1 MIKLLEDT
9 ANEGLTLAKDILAR
23 GEHMLGNMWTGQL
36 TQPAAED
43 LNTLNAIL
51 PGLVAQFRTATAS
64 EVALLPQLVD
74 HELLE
79 GTTVNFSRSL
89 IRLAWLLQHAETI
102 LPGRRNPSRL
112 LESATL
118 MPGDSCCRPVHGSAR
133 SRTIR
138 LSLSGTL
145 DSADLS
151 MAAGNLA
158 VLRLVVSLTDP
169 LASSSSSGT
178 QMPRSMA

>member
-1 MIKLLEDT
+1 MFQKTGLLHAPT
-9 ANEGLTLAKDILAR
+9 CGFGAPVFGLACYCYK
-23 GEHMLGNMWTGQL
+23 HPQL
-36 TQPAAED
+36 NPPW
-43 LNTLNAIL
+43 
-51 PGLVAQFRTATAS
+51 PGCPIPHGTAS